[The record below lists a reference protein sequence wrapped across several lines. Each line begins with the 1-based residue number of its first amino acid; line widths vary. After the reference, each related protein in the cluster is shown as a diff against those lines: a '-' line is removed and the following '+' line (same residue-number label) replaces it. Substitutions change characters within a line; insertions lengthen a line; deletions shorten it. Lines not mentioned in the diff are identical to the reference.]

1 MHSTLYSYAHVSA
14 ENLEE
19 LKAALHRYEGLN
31 ELKLDEDDAFEQVES
46 VGIDYVNAY
55 NGGEEQAALDEK
67 YAALCRLKLPN
78 GEPMFIGDDEEEHI
92 FHFSPNFSEKD
103 ELLSRL
109 DKAKEAVEKGESL
122 YSIIEGLGL
131 TDEVSRP
138 AIFSH
143 GSVEDGILKASYA
156 EGMAFDRML
165 VSPYMAKDGYFI
177 VAQAFDY
184 HF

>member
-1 MHSTLYSYAHVSA
+1 MHSTLFVFAHVSA
-14 ENLEE
+14 DSLSE
-19 LKAALHRYEGLN
+19 LKDALRKYEGLN
-31 ELKLDEDDAFEQVES
+31 ELKLDEQDAFEQVES
-46 VGIDYVNAY
+46 DGIDYVNAY
-55 NGGEEQAALDEK
+55 DDEEEQAALDEE
-67 YAALCRLKLPN
+67 YAAILHLKLPN

-92 FHFSPNFSEKD
+92 FHFSPDFTEKD

-131 TDEVSRP
+131 TDEVSSP
-138 AIFSH
+138 SIFSH
-143 GSVEDGILKASYA
+143 GEVEDGILKANYA
-156 EGMAFDRML
+156 EGMVFDRML
-165 VSPYMAKDGYFI
+165 VSPYMAKDGFFI

>member
-1 MHSTLYSYAHVSA
+1 MHSTLYSYAHISA
-14 ENLEE
+14 DSLDE
-19 LKAALHRYEGLN
+19 LKTALHNYEGLN
-31 ELKLDEDDAFEQVES
+31 ELKLDEQDAFEQVES
-46 VGIDYVNAY
+46 DGIDYVNAY
-55 NGGEEQAALDEK
+55 DGAEEQAALDEE
-67 YAALCRLKLPN
+67 YAAILRIQLPN

-92 FHFSPNFSEKD
+92 FHFSPDFTEKD

-131 TDEVSRP
+131 TDEVSSP

-143 GSVEDGILKASYA
+143 GEVEDGILKASYA
-156 EGMAFDRML
+156 EGMSFDRML
-165 VSPYMAKDGYFI
+165 VSPYMAKDGFFI
-177 VAQAFDY
+177 VSQAFDY